1 MAFSFSFSFKDCV
14 YKKDM
19 HRIYLDKKM
28 VSLDTPNTGPPEY
41 ITIAG
46 NLRSVV
52 FKYGGYC
59 YLPHADSFFYRVY
72 DLEEKEKLR
81 LHKIEL
87 QLFIR

>member
-28 VSLDTPNTGPPEY
+28 VSLDTQNTVPPEY

-46 NLRSVV
+46 NLRSIV
-52 FKYGGYC
+52 FKYSG
-59 YLPHADSFFYRVY
+59 YLPQADSFYYRVY
-72 DLEEKEKLR
+72 DLEEREKLK

>member
-1 MAFSFSFSFKDCV
+1 
-14 YKKDM
+14 M

-28 VSLDTPNTGPPEY
+28 VSLDTQNTVPPEY

-52 FKYGGYC
+52 FKYSG
-59 YLPHADSFFYRVY
+59 YLPQADSFYYRVY
-72 DLEEKEKLR
+72 DLEEREKLK

>member
-1 MAFSFSFSFKDCV
+1 MAFGLSFSFKDCV

-28 VSLDTPNTGPPEY
+28 VSNTGPPEY

-52 FKYGGYC
+52 FKYGGY
-59 YLPHADSFFYRVY
+59 LPQADSFFYRVY
-72 DLEEKEKLR
+72 DLEEKEKLK

>member
-1 MAFSFSFSFKDCV
+1 
-14 YKKDM
+14 M
-19 HRIYLDKKM
+19 HRIFLDKKM
-28 VSLDTPNTGPPEY
+28 VSLNTPNTGPPEY
-41 ITIAG
+41 IIIAG

-52 FKYGGYC
+52 FKYGGY
-59 YLPHADSFFYRVY
+59 LPQADSFFYRVY

>member
-1 MAFSFSFSFKDCV
+1 MSFGFSFSFKDCV

-19 HRIYLDKKM
+19 HRIFLDKKM
-28 VSLDTPNTGPPEY
+28 VSLNTPNTGPPEY
-41 ITIAG
+41 IIIAG

-52 FKYGGYC
+52 FKYGGY
-59 YLPHADSFFYRVY
+59 LPQADSFFYRVY
-72 DLEEKEKLR
+72 DLEEKEKLK

>member
-1 MAFSFSFSFKDCV
+1 MAFGFSFSFKDCV

-19 HRIYLDKKM
+19 HRIYLDKKK
-28 VSLDTPNTGPPEY
+28 VSNTGAPEY

-52 FKYGGYC
+52 FKYGGY
-59 YLPHADSFFYRVY
+59 LPQADSFFYRVY